1 VVIGAKGGENVV
13 HKDRTQRGRSTKI
26 ELKGGEVQRG
36 KNVVHKDKF

>member
-13 HKDRTQRGRSTKI
+13 HKDRTQRRRSTK
-26 ELKGGEVQRG
+26 GE